1 MKVHLQRL
9 FWRYRVNQTLLLVED
24 DRNLADGLL
33 ESLKQAGYTCLYADC
48 ANKVADLWPDADL
61 VVLDRQLPEGD
72 SLGFLSGW
80 LSIKHVPVILLT
92 AMVSV
97 TDKVI
102 GLDSGAKD
110 YLTKPFAEEELLARI
125 RLHLRNGK
133 DDHLAAN
140 IITVGQIS
148 INMESREVNHDGDIV
163 MLTRTEFE
171 LLVFLAKNAG
181 RVFTRDELLDQVW
194 GYNHYPTTRTVDT
207 HILQLRQKLMGIEI
221 ETLRGVGYR
230 MKS

>member
-1 MKVHLQRL
+1 M
-9 FWRYRVNQTLLLVED
+9 NQTLLLVED

-33 ESLKQAGYTCLYADC
+33 ESLKEAGYNCLYADC
-48 ANKVADLWPDADL
+48 ATNVAALWPNADL
-61 VVLDRQLPEGD
+61 VILDRQLPEGD
-72 SLGFLSGW
+72 SLSFLHTW
-80 LSIKHVPVILLT
+80 LGLKHVPVILLT

-97 TDKVI
+97 SDKVI

-125 RLHLRNGK
+125 RLHLRTGAPDMPMTNVVK
-133 DDHLAAN
+133 
-140 IITVGQIS
+140 VGEIS
-148 INMESREVNHDGDIV
+148 IDLDSREVLLAGASIT
-163 MLTRTEFE
+163 LTRTEFE

-207 HILQLRQKLMGIEI
+207 HILQLRQKLPGIEI

-230 MKS
+230 MKSA

>member
-1 MKVHLQRL
+1 M
-9 FWRYRVNQTLLLVED
+9 LLVED

-33 ESLKQAGYTCLYADC
+33 ECLKEAGYECLYADC
-48 ANKVADLWPDADL
+48 ATNVENLWAQADL

-72 SLGFLSGW
+72 SLTYLEGW
-80 LSIKHVPVILLT
+80 LKLKSVPVILLT

-97 TDKVI
+97 NDKVI

-125 RLHLRNGK
+125 RVHLRNGESESQN
-133 DDHLAAN
+133 AN
-140 IITVGQIS
+140 LIAIGETL
-148 INMESREVNHDGDIV
+148 INLESREVKQKGDSV
-163 MLTRTEFE
+163 TLTRTEFE
-171 LLVFLAKNAG
+171 LLVFLAKHSG

-207 HILQLRQKLMGIEI
+207 HILQLRQKLPGIEI

-230 MKS
+230 MKAPQE

>member
-1 MKVHLQRL
+1 M
-9 FWRYRVNQTLLLVED
+9 NQTLLLVED

-33 ESLKQAGYTCLYADC
+33 ESLRDAGYECLYADC
-48 ANKVADLWPDADL
+48 ATKVADLWSGADL

-72 SLGFLSGW
+72 SLDYLNGW
-80 LSIKHVPVILLT
+80 LEIKQVPVILLT

-97 TDKVI
+97 TDKVV

-125 RLHLRNGK
+125 RLHLRSAGSAPEVK
-133 DDHLAAN
+133 SAN
-140 IITVGQIS
+140 VITTGDIVID
-148 INMESREVNHDGDIV
+148 MDSREVRQGEEKIT
-163 MLTRTEFE
+163 LTRTEFE
-171 LLVFLAKNAG
+171 LLVFLAKHAG

-207 HILQLRQKLMGIEI
+207 HILQLRQKLPGIEI

-230 MKS
+230 LKSAQ